1 MATAQP
7 HLLSPPALEGQLTLP
22 LSLPQTSRPI
32 HLQEVWATL
41 SPQQQAL
48 FRQQI
53 VQLCCSLIKQ
63 SQQEVHNEQR

>member
-1 MATAQP
+1 MATARP
-7 HLLSPPALEGQLTLP
+7 HLFSPPAQEGQLSLP

-48 FRQQI
+48 FRRQI
-53 VQLCCSLIKQ
+53 VQLCCSLITQ
-63 SQQEVHNEQR
+63 SRQEVPDEQG

>member
-1 MATAQP
+1 MATTRP
-7 HLLSPPALEGQLTLP
+7 HLLSPPTPEQQLNLP

-53 VQLCCSLIKQ
+53 VQLCCSLITQ
-63 SQQEVHNEQR
+63 SRQGVPDEQG